1 MQTTA
6 RLLAEL
12 IPENEVEH
20 VSADAARL
28 TNDVSMG
35 SDDGVSISSIWKS
48 FTTRN
53 KTTAAVKDV
62 NLRIR
67 RGQFVTLIGPS
78 GCGKSTLLRIVAG
91 LLKPDRG
98 SVSIFGETVRHAT
111 ESKHVGFVP
120 QTPALLPWR
129 TVIENVELPLE
140 VNKRGG
146 AESDRR
152 PSAPRELLESFGL
165 GDVLDR
171 RPHELSRGMQQR
183 VAIARAFVFDPM
195 ILLMDEPFSALDEFT
210 REAQRRGLLELWQSD
225 QKTILFVTHSVA
237 EAVELSDVIVVMS
250 PQPGRIQATIPV
262 DLPRPRGNFV
272 GNSETFHMV
281 EVEVRREIL
290 RTWGQPEWCATRRT
304 VDEAGG

>member
-1 MQTTA
+1 LA
-6 RLLAEL
+6 AEL
-12 IPENEVEH
+12 VPESEVEQ
-20 VSADAARL
+20 VSVDAAKL
-28 TNDVSMG
+28 TDEVSTVG
-35 SDDGVSISSIWKS
+35 DDGVSISGIWKS

-53 KTTAAVKDV
+53 DNTSALEDV

-98 SVSIFGETVRHAT
+98 SVSIFGETVSHAT
-111 ESKHVGFVP
+111 ESKHIGFVP

-129 TVIENVELPLE
+129 TVIENVELPLQI
-140 VNKRGG
+140 NKRHSGDG
-146 AESDRR
+146 DRR
-152 PSAPRELLESFGL
+152 PGAPRELLESFGL
-165 GDVLDR
+165 GDVLDQ
-171 RPHELSRGMQQR
+171 RPQDLSRGMQQR

-210 REAQRRGLLELWQSD
+210 REAQRRGLLELWQSN
-225 QKTILFVTHSVA
+225 QKTVLFVTHSVT

-250 PQPGRIQATIPV
+250 PQPGRIRAIIPV

-272 GNSETFHMV
+272 ENSESFHMI
-281 EVEVRREIL
+281 EVQVRREL
-290 RTWGQPEWCATRRT
+290 RRTWGQLE
-304 VDEAGG
+304 